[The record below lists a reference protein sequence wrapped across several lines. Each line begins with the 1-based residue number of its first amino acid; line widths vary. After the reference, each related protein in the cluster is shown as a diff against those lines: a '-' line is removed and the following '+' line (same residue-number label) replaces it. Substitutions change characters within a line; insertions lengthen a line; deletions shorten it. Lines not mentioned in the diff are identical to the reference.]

1 MLDEEVT
8 PSFDRAR
15 VEAAVRELLLGIG
28 DDPDRPELM
37 RTPSRV
43 ADAYAE
49 FFRGIGTDAVALT
62 RQGTVHAED
71 GDRGQLVVVRDVRF
85 RSVCEHH
92 LLPFIGV
99 AHLAYAPGAEL
110 IGLGTLSRVLDAVA
124 SRPQLQERLGE
135 QVAESIADGL
145 DAQGVLVV
153 LDAQHQCVTTRG
165 ERQSGS
171 TTVTVAARG
180 TLAEPAARSEAIALI
195 AARGSGPGAEHA
207 HAHTDQADRGHAGQA
222 DHAHADPADHEAD
235 A

>member
-1 MLDEEVT
+1 M
-8 PSFDRAR
+8 DRAR

-28 DDPDRPELM
+28 EDPDRPELE

-43 ADAYAE
+43 ADAYSE
-49 FFRGIGTDAVALT
+49 FFAGIGTDAVAIA
-62 RQGTVHAED
+62 REGTVHAED
-71 GDRGQLVVVRDVRF
+71 GERGQLVIVRDVRF

-92 LLPFIGV
+92 LLPFTGV
-99 AHLAYAPGAEL
+99 AHLAYAPGDRL

-135 QVAESIADGL
+135 QVAATIAEGL
-145 DAQGVLVV
+145 GAAGVLVV

-171 TTVTVAARG
+171 TTVTVAATG
-180 TLAEPAARSEAIALI
+180 SLADAAGRAEAIALI
-195 AARGSGPGAEHA
+195 GA
-207 HAHTDQADRGHAGQA
+207 GAGA
-222 DHAHADPADHEAD
+222 GAGTGADPEAD

>member
-1 MLDEEVT
+1 M
-8 PSFDRAR
+8 DRAR

-28 DDPDRPELM
+28 EDPDRPELE

-43 ADAYAE
+43 ADAYSE
-49 FFRGIGTDAVALT
+49 FFAGIGTDAVAIA
-62 RQGTVHAED
+62 REGTVHAED
-71 GDRGQLVVVRDVRF
+71 GERGQLVIVRDVRF

-92 LLPFIGV
+92 LLPFTGV
-99 AHLAYAPGAEL
+99 AHLAYAPGDRL

-135 QVAESIADGL
+135 QVAATIAEGL
-145 DAQGVLVV
+145 GAAGVLVV

-171 TTVTVAARG
+171 TTVTVAATG
-180 TLAEPAARSEAIALI
+180 SLADAAGRAEAIALI
-195 AARGSGPGAEHA
+195 GAD
-207 HAHTDQADRGHAGQA
+207 TGAGA
-222 DHAHADPADHEAD
+222 GTGADPEAD

>member
-1 MLDEEVT
+1 M
-8 PSFDRAR
+8 DRAR

-28 DDPDRPELM
+28 EDPDRPELE

-43 ADAYAE
+43 ADAYGE
-49 FFRGIGTDAVALT
+49 FFAGIGTDAVAIA
-62 RQGTVHAED
+62 REGTVHAED
-71 GDRGQLVVVRDVRF
+71 GERGQLVIVRDVRF

-92 LLPFIGV
+92 LLPFTGV
-99 AHLAYAPGAEL
+99 AHLAYAPGDRL

-135 QVAESIADGL
+135 QVAATIAEGL
-145 DAQGVLVV
+145 GAAGVLVV

-171 TTVTVAARG
+171 TTVTVAATG
-180 TLAEPAARSEAIALI
+180 SLADAAGRAEAIALI
-195 AARGSGPGAEHA
+195 GA
-207 HAHTDQADRGHAGQA
+207 GAGA
-222 DHAHADPADHEAD
+222 GAGTGADPEAD

>member
-1 MLDEEVT
+1 M
-8 PSFDRAR
+8 DRAR

-28 DDPDRPELM
+28 EDPDRPELE

-43 ADAYAE
+43 ADAYGE
-49 FFRGIGTDAVALT
+49 FFAGIGTDAVAIA
-62 RQGTVHAED
+62 RDGTVHAED
-71 GDRGQLVVVRDVRF
+71 GERGQLVIVRDVRF

-92 LLPFIGV
+92 LLPFTGV
-99 AHLAYAPGAEL
+99 AHLAYAPGDRL

-135 QVAESIADGL
+135 QVAATIAEGL
-145 DAQGVLVV
+145 GAAGVLVV

-171 TTVTVAARG
+171 TTVTVAATG
-180 TLAEPAARSEAIALI
+180 SLADAAGRAEAIALI
-195 AARGSGPGAEHA
+195 GA
-207 HAHTDQADRGHAGQA
+207 GAGA
-222 DHAHADPADHEAD
+222 GAGTGADPEAD